1 MSEGWP
7 AQVVKETGVLG
18 SDAAAEASHVA
29 GKASEAV
36 KGSAHAVQGTV
47 TGVRHRLAPSI
58 PLLHPPPPPPPP
70 PPPLRQP
77 NSICC
82 RTLSLVFPSHL
93 YVFPVTCA
101 ATTQLAC
108 YSADSACIHYHS
120 LQAQVG
126 KPCSYDQL
134 HDASLVMPSESL
146 QDAFSLTTACGLLEP
161 HTLCAHCGFVTSLE
175 PHTLC

>member
-1 MSEGWP
+1 MLQQRQAMWLARHLRLSKVQHMLFRGQSLGYVIAWP
-7 AQVVKETGVLG
+7 PPFP
-18 SDAAAEASHVA
+18 S
-29 GKASEAV
+29 
-36 KGSAHAVQGTV
+36 
-47 TGVRHRLAPSI
+47 SI
-58 PLLHPPPPPPPP
+58 PAP

-82 RTLSLVFPSHL
+82 RTPSLVFPSHL